1 MSELLQMKRPMRATV
16 DAKAFSDA
24 LKNART
30 LLRKSAIP
38 FLEEVHIQFSGG
50 TCILT
55 GTDLNSWIISEL
67 PAQGDDFAFVFS
79 RTKDVERACR
89 YFDGPLT
96 LELTERQ
103 ESDISLI
110 SLSCGSRTGEF
121 DVYSA
126 ETYPDAPKP
135 RVEVS
140 FHTNVAALLE
150 RIEKVSYA
158 TEKPGQSSKEI
169 ASCVEFSG
177 NQVFALDGRRAA
189 WDLDST
195 QTFPQPFLVHAEPL
209 HLLKLFGDMQA
220 DFYISAPHLYV
231 MGESMSAIFRMVEDT
246 PYDLHSAIP
255 QTYVETFLASPKQ
268 VLQELRYL
276 NDVVPRARKLY
287 VYLRGNE
294 LFMTVNGR
302 KYSTTLDA
310 GRQDGQVMMFE
321 LSHLTEAFKQ
331 FDKEPQ
337 VKVKISGGIT
347 PVVIEAE
354 GRSDCALVLPTPMK
368 KDAAA

>member
-1 MSELLQMKRPMRATV
+1 MSELLQMEHPMRATV

-30 LLRKSAIP
+30 LLRKSVIP
-38 FLEEVHIQFSGG
+38 LLENVYVQFSGG

-55 GTDLNSWIISEL
+55 GTDLNSWVISKI

-96 LELTERQ
+96 LEMTEAQ
-103 ESDISLI
+103 EDVI

-121 DVYSA
+121 GGYST
-126 ETYPDAPKP
+126 EIYPTVPKLEG
-135 RVEVS
+135 EVS
-140 FHTNVAALLE
+140 FRTNVATLLE

-177 NQVFALDGRRAA
+177 SQVFALDGRRAA
-189 WDLDST
+189 WDIDGT
-195 QTFPQPFLVHAEPL
+195 QTFPQPFLVRAEPL
-209 HLLKLFGDMQA
+209 RLLKLFGDMQA
-220 DFYISAPHLYV
+220 DFYISAPNLYV
-231 MGESMSAIFRMVEDT
+231 VGENISAIFRMVEET

-255 QTYVETFLASPKQ
+255 QTYVEEFLASPKQ

-294 LFMTVNGR
+294 LSTTVNGR
-302 KYSTTLDA
+302 KYSTALDT
-310 GRQDGQVMMFE
+310 GRQDGQAMKFE

-331 FDKEPQ
+331 FEKEPQ

-354 GRSDCALVLPTPMK
+354 GRSDCALVLPTSMK

>member
-1 MSELLQMKRPMRATV
+1 MSELLQIERPMRATV

-50 TCILT
+50 MCILT
-55 GTDLNSWIISEL
+55 GTDLDSWIISEL

-79 RTKDVERACR
+79 GTKDVERACR

-96 LELTERQ
+96 LEMTGDQ
-103 ESDISLI
+103 EGII

-121 DVYSA
+121 GVYSA
-126 ETYPDAPKP
+126 ETYPSVPNSKG
-135 RVEVS
+135 EVS

-150 RIEKVSYA
+150 RIRKVSYA
-158 TEKPGQSSKEI
+158 TQKPGQSSKEI
-169 ASCVEFSG
+169 SSCVEFSG
-177 NQVFALDGRRAA
+177 NHVFALDGQRAA

-209 HLLKLFGDMQA
+209 HLLKLFGDAQA
-220 DFYISAPHLYV
+220 DFYISAPYLYV
-231 MGESMSAIFRMVEDT
+231 MGESMSTIFRMVEDA

-255 QTYVETFLASPKQ
+255 QTYVEEFPVSPKQ

-294 LFMTVNGR
+294 LSTTVNGR
-302 KYSTTLDA
+302 KYSTALDT
-310 GRQDGQVMMFE
+310 GRQDGQAMKFE

-331 FDKEPQ
+331 FEKEPQ

-354 GRSDCALVLPTPMK
+354 GRSDCALVLPTSMK

>member
-1 MSELLQMKRPMRATV
+1 MSELLQMERSMRATV
-16 DAKAFSDA
+16 EAKAFSDA

-30 LLRKSAIP
+30 LLKKSVIP
-38 FLEEVHIQFSGG
+38 LLEEVHVQFSGG
-50 TCILT
+50 KCILT

-79 RTKDVERACR
+79 RTKDIERACR
-89 YFDGPLT
+89 YFDGLLT
-96 LELTERQ
+96 LEMTEAQ
-103 ESDISLI
+103 EGVI

-121 DVYSA
+121 GVYSA
-126 ETYPDAPKP
+126 EDYPVVPNPKG
-135 RVEVS
+135 EVS
-140 FHTNVAALLE
+140 FRTNVATLLE
-150 RIEKVSYA
+150 RIGKVSYA
-158 TEKPGQSSKEI
+158 TKKPGQSSKEI
-169 ASCVEFSG
+169 TSCVEFSG
-177 NQVFALDGRRAA
+177 NQVFALDGQRAA
-189 WDLDST
+189 WDLDTT
-195 QTFPQPFLVHAEPL
+195 QTFPRPFLVHAEPL

-220 DFYISAPHLYV
+220 DFYISTPYLYV
-231 MGESMSAIFRMVEDT
+231 MGERMRAIFHMVEDT

-255 QTYVETFLASPKQ
+255 QTYVEEFWASPKK

-276 NDVVPRARKLY
+276 NDVVPKARKLY

-302 KYSTTLDA
+302 KYSTALDS
-310 GRQDGQVMMFE
+310 GRQDGQVIMFE

-337 VKVKISGGIT
+337 VKVKISGDIT

-354 GRSDCALVLPTPMK
+354 GRSDCALVLPAPMK

>member
-1 MSELLQMKRPMRATV
+1 MNELLQMVRTMRATV
-16 DAKAFSDA
+16 EAKAFSDA
-24 LKNART
+24 LKNTRT

-38 FLEEVHIQFSGG
+38 FLEEVHVQFSGG

-55 GTDLNSWIISEL
+55 GTDLDSWIISEL

-79 RTKDVERACR
+79 RTKDIERACR

-96 LELTERQ
+96 LEMTEAQ
-103 ESDISLI
+103 EGVI

-121 DVYSA
+121 GVYSA
-126 ETYPDAPKP
+126 ETYPATPNPKG
-135 RVEVS
+135 EVS
-140 FHTNVAALLE
+140 FRTNVATLLE
-150 RIEKVSYA
+150 RIGKVSYA
-158 TEKPGQSSKEI
+158 TKKPGQSSKEI
-169 ASCVEFSG
+169 TSCVEFSG
-177 NQVFALDGRRAA
+177 NQVFAVDGQRAA
-189 WDLDST
+189 WDLDT
-195 QTFPQPFLVHAEPL
+195 AQTFPQPFLVHAEPL

-220 DFYISAPHLYV
+220 DFYISTPYLYV
-231 MGESMSAIFRMVEDT
+231 MGERMKAIFHLVEDK

-255 QTYVETFLASPKQ
+255 QTYVEEFLASPKQ

-302 KYSTTLDA
+302 KYSTALDT
-310 GRQDGQVMMFE
+310 GRQDGQVIMFD

-337 VKVKISGGIT
+337 VKVKISGAIT

-354 GRSDCALVLPTPMK
+354 GRSDYALVLPAPMK
-368 KDAAA
+368 KDVAA